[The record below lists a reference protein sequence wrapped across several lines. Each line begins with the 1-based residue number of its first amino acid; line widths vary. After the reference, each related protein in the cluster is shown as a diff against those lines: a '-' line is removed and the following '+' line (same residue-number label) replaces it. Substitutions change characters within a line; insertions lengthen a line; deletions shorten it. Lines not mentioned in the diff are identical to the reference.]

1 MSQETTYHG
10 ILGELVRLN
19 AALEAN
25 AGDLAHLE
33 GARLRLASLVSG
45 AEGAAQQQ
53 AALTASKQEAS
64 RQFVRF
70 LVAGQRV
77 ATGIRRLLKEHYGVR
92 AEKLAEFGLQ
102 PFRGRSRRSDP
113 EDPGTPVPQ
122 PSPEVE
128 APAPD
133 NPE

>member
-10 ILGELVRLN
+10 ILGELARLD
-19 AALEAN
+19 AALDAN
-25 AGDLAHLE
+25 AGELPHLE

-45 AEGAAQQQ
+45 AEGMAQQQ

-64 RQFVRF
+64 RQFLRF
-70 LVAGQRV
+70 LIAGQRV
-77 ATGIRRLLKEHYGVR
+77 ATGIRRLLKEHYGIN

-102 PFRGRSRRSDP
+102 PFRGRSRRAAPDGQ
-113 EDPGTPVPQ
+113 GTPVP
-122 PSPEVE
+122 PPEVQ
-128 APAPD
+128 APVPG